1 MAQKKKEEE
10 KAKPRAAK
18 KEAQEASAGA
28 EKGPK
33 QVGLST
39 LAPNRG
45 ARHRRKR
52 VGCGEGSGHGK
63 TSCRG
68 GKGQTARSGWSAKRG
83 FEGGQMPLHRRLPKF
98 GFVSRKRTL
107 GENVFALVPTA
118 KLVELAEGSLKGQD
132 ITIEKLIENGVLR
145 SRAERVKILGGAEI
159 KGKIVVEAHAVSKS
173 AREAVEKSGGEIRIV
188 Q

>member
-1 MAQKKKEEE
+1 MAEKKKAE
-10 KAKPRAAK
+10 KKS
-18 KEAQEASAGA
+18 EEASLA
-28 EKGPK
+28 PR
-33 QVGLST
+33 QVSLST

-45 ARHRRKR
+45 SRHRRKR

-83 FEGGQMPLHRRLPKF
+83 FEGGQMPLHRRLPKI
-98 GFVSRKRTL
+98 GFTSRKKTF
-107 GENVFALVPTA
+107 GENVFALVSTA
-118 KLVELAEGSLKGQD
+118 TLVELSEGVLKGQE
-132 ITIEKLIENGVLR
+132 ITIEKLVENGVLR
-145 SRAERVKILGGAEI
+145 SKSERVKVLGGIEV